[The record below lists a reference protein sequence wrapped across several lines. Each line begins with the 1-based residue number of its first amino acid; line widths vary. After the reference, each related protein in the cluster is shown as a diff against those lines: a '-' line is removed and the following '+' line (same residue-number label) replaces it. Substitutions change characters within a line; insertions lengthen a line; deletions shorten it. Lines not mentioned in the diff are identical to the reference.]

1 MFNLPSFSRYL
12 SGLVIVLI
20 IITVIFFTQSTLGL
34 AQLNTYSA
42 LVIGLLLGHLLGS
55 VIDNRRT
62 PALAPATSPATTTDS
77 GADTKTLYVGNIAFS
92 ARRHELEKLFSR
104 YGDVQSIRIVTDRET
119 RKPRGYGFVE
129 MTPGD
134 AHKAIGALDGFEF
147 KGRNLRVNEAN
158 DRARE

>member
-1 MFNLPSFSRYL
+1 MFNLPSFPRYI

-20 IITVIFFTQSTLGL
+20 LAAIIFFAQSTLGL
-34 AQLNTYSA
+34 AQLNTYAA

-55 VIDNRRT
+55 VIDR
-62 PALAPATSPATTTDS
+62 PAVALSTSDATDTGS
-77 GADTKTLYVGNIAFS
+77 DTKTLYVGNIAFS

-104 YGDVQSIRIVTDRET
+104 YGNVQSIRIVTDRET
-119 RKPRGYGFVE
+119 RRPRGYGFVE
-129 MTPGD
+129 MAQRD

-158 DRARE
+158 ERARG